1 MILNYNK
8 IFDTLNYNFFFL
20 NFFNF
25 IYLIYRLIIDIN
37 IIDFKDIIDYL
48 FEL

>member
-1 MILNYNK
+1 MILNYK
-8 IFDTLNYNFFFL
+8 KFFDTLNYTFFF

-25 IYLIYRLIIDIN
+25 IYFIYRFIIDIN